1 MSEANTQRVAIVT
14 GAARGIGA
22 AVATRLAADGH
33 AVAIVDLDEQS
44 CKSVATAIED
54 KGGTAVAVAADVS
67 DEQSVTD
74 ATAAI
79 ADQLGGP
86 TILINNAG
94 ITRDNVLRKM
104 SVDDWDAVTAVHLR
118 GNFLFSRAVQPHMR
132 EAGWGRIVN
141 LSSVSA
147 LGNFGQMNYAAA
159 KAGVQGITKTLAIE
173 LGPYG
178 VTVNAVAP
186 GFIESEM
193 TAATATRMGVSF
205 DQLKETFAAE
215 IPVRRVGQPQD
226 IAAAIAFF
234 ASEEASF
241 VSGQV
246 LYVAGGPKA

>member
-1 MSEANTQRVAIVT
+1 
-14 GAARGIGA
+14 
-22 AVATRLAADGH
+22 
-33 AVAIVDLDEQS
+33 VAIVDLDEQS
-44 CKSVATAIED
+44 CKSVDTAIED

-118 GNFLFSRAVQPHMR
+118 GNFLFSRAVQAHMR

-205 DQLKETFAAE
+205 DQLKETFAAD

-234 ASEEASF
+234 TSEEASF

>member
-1 MSEANTQRVAIVT
+1 MSEANNQRVAIVT

-22 AVATRLAADGH
+22 AVATRLAADGY
-33 AVAIVDLDEQS
+33 AVAVVDLDEQS
-44 CKSVATAIED
+44 CKSVATTIAD
-54 KGGTAVAVAADVS
+54 NGGTAVGIAADVS
-67 DEQSVTD
+67 DEQSVSD

-104 SVDDWDAVTAVHLR
+104 SVDDWDAVAAVHLR
-118 GNFLFSRAVQPHMR
+118 GNFLFSRAVQPYMR

-147 LGNFGQMNYAAA
+147 LGNRGQVNYAAA

-205 DQLKETFAAE
+205 DQLKETFAAD
-215 IPVRRVGQPQD
+215 IPVRRVGQPRD

-234 ASEEASF
+234 TSEEASF

>member
-1 MSEANTQRVAIVT
+1 
-14 GAARGIGA
+14 
-22 AVATRLAADGH
+22 
-33 AVAIVDLDEQS
+33 
-44 CKSVATAIED
+44 
-54 KGGTAVAVAADVS
+54 
-67 DEQSVTD
+67 
-74 ATAAI
+74 
-79 ADQLGGP
+79 
-86 TILINNAG
+86 
-94 ITRDNVLRKM
+94 
-104 SVDDWDAVTAVHLR
+104 
-118 GNFLFSRAVQPHMR
+118 
-132 EAGWGRIVN
+132 
-141 LSSVSA
+141 
-147 LGNFGQMNYAAA
+147 MNYAAA

-186 GFIESEM
+186 GFIETEM

-205 DQLKETFAAE
+205 DELKETFAAD

>member
-1 MSEANTQRVAIVT
+1 MSEANNQRVAIVT

-141 LSSVSA
+141 LSSVYGLVAPPGQAVYAASKFAVRGFSIA
-147 LGNFGQMNYAAA
+147 LGHEPRETR
-159 KAGVQGITKTLAIE
+159 I
-173 LGPYG
+173 G
-178 VTVNAVAP
+178 VTVVHP
-186 GFIESEM
+186 GGV
-193 TAATATRMGVSF
+193 ATAIAENARAPRDKPEDGVAEAREQMKRM
-205 DQLKETFAAE
+205 LKLPPETAGE
-215 IPVRRVGQPQD
+215 IIVKG
-226 IAAAIAFF
+226 
-234 ASEEASF
+234 SN
-241 VSGQV
+241 
-246 LYVAGGPKA
+246 AGGRAFWSGPTRS

>member
-1 MSEANTQRVAIVT
+1 
-14 GAARGIGA
+14 
-22 AVATRLAADGH
+22 
-33 AVAIVDLDEQS
+33 
-44 CKSVATAIED
+44 
-54 KGGTAVAVAADVS
+54 
-67 DEQSVTD
+67 
-74 ATAAI
+74 
-79 ADQLGGP
+79 
-86 TILINNAG
+86 
-94 ITRDNVLRKM
+94 LRKM
-104 SVDDWDAVTAVHLR
+104 SVADWDAVAAVHLR
-118 GNFLFSRAVQPHMR
+118 GNFLFSRAVQPFMR

-147 LGNFGQMNYAAA
+147 LGNFGQVNYAAA

-186 GFIESEM
+186 GFIETEM
-193 TAATATRMGVSF
+193 TAATASRMGVSF
-205 DQLKETFAAE
+205 EELKKTFAAD
-215 IPVRRVGQPQD
+215 IPVRRVGQPGD